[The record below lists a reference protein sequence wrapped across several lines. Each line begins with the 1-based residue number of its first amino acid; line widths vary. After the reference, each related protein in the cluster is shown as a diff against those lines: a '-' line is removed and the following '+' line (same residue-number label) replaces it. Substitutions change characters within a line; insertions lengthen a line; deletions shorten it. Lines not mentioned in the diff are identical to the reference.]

1 MSGNLYTPTTL
12 RIAQVRDE
20 APDVRTLALEFV
32 DPAERERFFAK
43 YRVGMFGLYGLPGA
57 GESPFCIAS
66 PPTRTEGI
74 ECTFRRTGRVT
85 AALQDREPGQT
96 ITFRGPYGNY
106 FPLDDWR
113 GRDLLFVAG
122 GIALPPV
129 RSVIWNVLD
138 RRREFGKVTIL
149 YGARTVADLVYKHEL
164 ADWAA
169 RDDVSLVTTVDPGGE
184 TADWTGKVGFVR
196 AVLEETAP
204 AGAGTVA
211 VVCGADH
218 DQVHAAGPLETGLR
232 GGRHLHNARKPDEV
246 RRRQVRPLQRRQP
259 LRLQGRPRLH
269 PGATPDP
276 AARRPLTASAFFP
289 PVRFPRRKCLQARS
303 DRR

>member
-184 TADWTGKVGFVR
+184 TADWTGKVGFVP

-211 VVCGADH
+211 VVCGPPIMIKFTLP
-218 DQVHAAGPLETGLR
+218 VLSKLGFAAAAIYTTLENRMKCGVGKCGRCNVGSRYVCKDGPVFTLE
-232 GGRHLHNARKPDEV
+232 
-246 RRRQVRPLQRRQP
+246 QLQSLP
-259 LRLQGRPRLH
+259 HGDL
-269 PGATPDP
+269 
-276 AARRPLTASAFFP
+276 
-289 PVRFPRRKCLQARS
+289 
-303 DRR
+303 